1 MKKDFK
7 FMGPTGVY
15 YILYVVGED
24 VPPHEEFEATYR
36 K

>member
-1 MKKDFK
+1 
-7 FMGPTGVY
+7 MGPFGVY
-15 YILYVVGED
+15 YFLYVVGEE